1 MFWGW
6 EVDHPLQGN
15 DLRRLA
21 SAFLGN
27 KWATREATLE
37 IIEIDTP
44 LISSSSITGLH
55 AHPEDIMRLFAKKHP
70 TSRWSP
76 SFQWL
81 HALVTGTVDAISN
94 GYVFP
99 SLQHDGLRWR
109 ASWLVTQNQ
118 EIDKQLKDLYLQIP
132 EVVGIKSLDGVRE
145 LHEELVDVSC
155 RQALRHS
162 NWKPQLPRNR
172 KTSTRSLRNTC
183 SALSDPFGYF
193 VTDTSAVDHSLLE
206 LSNQLRTARCKQE
219 TGLDLLC
226 QARLEPQGPDQNWD
240 ITFEVF
246 LKEKPELMVRWN
258 ELQSKNNNY
267 SPITQQNNHNA
278 IARFLK
284 ETAETISASVPGLDQ
299 LFSESNQGRMELT
312 IQDVSLLLMDG
323 LQLCETIGVPV
334 LVPKGLIRQRLRLA
348 AKATP
353 TETGGVSSNLGK
365 AMIDVDWSI
374 ALGDQTLSEEDLQL
388 LANSKSNLIQIK
400 GEWVNIDNQQAETAL
415 QELERRKEDESYLT
429 PTDLLRITAEI
440 DNEDLETVPFTQD
453 LISADN
459 WLSQL
464 MEGLPDDRLV
474 EEIEPE
480 EFQGELRPYQR
491 RALSWLQFLGR
502 LGLGGCLADD
512 MGLGKTP
519 TTLAHIQ
526 SRSPQFPNLVV
537 CPLSVVHNWESEAQ
551 VFTPNLKILVAHGP
565 NRPSGE
571 DLVKQASSVDIVI
584 TTYGTVTR
592 DIDFLRKVN
601 WDLVVCDEAQFIK
614 NHHTHAA
621 SAFRE
626 LNANQK
632 IALTGTPVENRL
644 AELWSILDA
653 INPGMLGGIT
663 WFKEKFATPIEQR
676 KDNDALN
683 GMRRLTDP
691 FILRRTKD
699 DKSLVP
705 DLPDKIEQIVWS
717 QLTHEQAGLYKA
729 VLNEFLL
736 EAEQTE
742 GMKRKGLILATLTK
756 LKQICNHPA
765 HFLNDGNNL
774 ADRSGKVAR
783 LDELIEEIVETNQRV
798 LVFTQYRV
806 MGDLLAEHLTNLIG
820 AKPDFLHGGVSR
832 GKRQKMIDQFQS
844 ENSSPVLLISLK
856 AGGTGLN
863 LTAANR
869 VIHFDRW
876 WNPAVE
882 DQATDRAW
890 RIGQQ
895 RTVFV
900 HKLVCQGTL
909 EEKINTLLIEK
920 RELASQSVGTGDDW
934 FTNMD
939 TDELKEMFSLN
950 MSKAVQG

>member
-1 MFWGW
+1 
-6 EVDHPLQGN
+6 
-15 DLRRLA
+15 
-21 SAFLGN
+21 
-27 KWATREATLE
+27 
-37 IIEIDTP
+37 
-44 LISSSSITGLH
+44 
-55 AHPEDIMRLFAKKHP
+55 MRLFTKKRP

-76 SFQWL
+76 SLQWL
-81 HALVTGTVDAISN
+81 HKVVTATTDVITS

-109 ASWLVTQNQ
+109 ATWSVIQNE
-118 EIDKQLKDLYLQIP
+118 EIDQQINTLYSSSPTVLGIKEFDDARDLY
-132 EVVGIKSLDGVRE
+132 
-145 LHEELVDVSC
+145 EELVDASC
-155 RQALRHS
+155 RRSLQHT
-162 NWKPQLPRNR
+162 NWKPKLPRTR
-172 KTSTRSLRNTC
+172 KTSTRSLR
-183 SALSDPFGYF
+183 SISGALSDPVGYF
-193 VTDTSAVDHSLLE
+193 VTETIQDDNSLLE
-206 LSNQLRTARCKQE
+206 LSSRLRDTRCKNE
-219 TGLDLLC
+219 TSLNLSC
-226 QARLEPQGPDQNWD
+226 QARLEPGNTNEPWNL
-240 ITFEVF
+240 TFEVF
-246 LKEKPELMVRWN
+246 RQDNPSEIIRWDEFLSISN
-258 ELQSKNNNY
+258 KKSDIFATKNHK
-267 SPITQQNNHNA
+267 SIT
-278 IARFLK
+278 RFLK
-284 ETAETISASVPGLDQ
+284 EISEAISVSVPGLDQ
-299 LFSESNQGRMELT
+299 LNSQFIQGKVQLSIDE
-312 IQDVSLLLMDG
+312 VSLLLLDG
-323 LQLCETIGVPV
+323 LQICEIIGVPV
-334 LVPKGLIRQRLRLA
+334 LVPKGLLQRKVRLA
-348 AKATP
+348 ARATA
-353 TETGGVSSNLGK
+353 TETGGISSNLGT
-365 AMIDVDWSI
+365 AMVNVDWSV
-374 ALGDQTLSEEDLQL
+374 ALGDETLSEEDLQT

-400 GEWVNIDNQQAETAL
+400 GEWVNIDNSQAETAL
-415 QELERRKEDESYLT
+415 QELERRKKNESHLS

-440 DNEDLETVPFTQD
+440 DSEQTEFESVPFAPD
-453 LISADN
+453 LLSPDD
-459 WLSQL
+459 WLTKL

-474 EEIEPE
+474 EKTESD

-526 SRSPQFPNLVV
+526 SRPSQLPNLVI
-537 CPLSVVHNWESEAQ
+537 CPLSVVHNWEAEAQ
-551 VFTPNLKILVAHGP
+551 IFTPNLKVLVAHGP
-565 NRPSGE
+565 NRPSGDE
-571 DLVKQASSVDIVI
+571 LIKQSSSMDIVI
-584 TTYGTVTR
+584 STYGTTTR
-592 DIDFLRKVN
+592 DIESLARIQ

-614 NHHTHAA
+614 NHNTHAA
-621 SAFRE
+621 DAFRR
-626 LNANQK
+626 LNAHQK

-663 WFKEKFATPIEQR
+663 WFKEKFATPIEQK
-676 KDNDALN
+676 KDTDALN

-705 DLPDKIEQIVWS
+705 DLPEKIEQIVWS
-717 QLTHEQAGLYKA
+717 QLTHEQAALYKA

-736 EAEQTE
+736 QAEQTD

-774 ADRSGKVAR
+774 GERSGKVAR
-783 LDELIEEIVETNQRV
+783 LDELVQEIIETNQRV

-806 MGDLLAEHLTNLIG
+806 MGDLLADHLSGLVG
-820 AKPDFLHGGVSR
+820 RKPDFLHGGITR
-832 GKRQKMIDQFQS
+832 GRRQKMIDQFQL
-844 ENSSPVLLISLK
+844 EDGPPILLISLK

-909 EEKINTLLIEK
+909 EENINNLLVAK

-934 FTNMD
+934 FTNMN
-939 TDELKEMFSLN
+939 TDELRQMLSLN
-950 MSKAVQG
+950 MAKAVQE

>member
-1 MFWGW
+1 
-6 EVDHPLQGN
+6 
-15 DLRRLA
+15 
-21 SAFLGN
+21 
-27 KWATREATLE
+27 
-37 IIEIDTP
+37 
-44 LISSSSITGLH
+44 
-55 AHPEDIMRLFAKKHP
+55 MRLFTKKRP

-76 SFQWL
+76 SLQWL
-81 HALVTGTVDAISN
+81 HKVVTATTDVITS

-109 ASWLVTQNQ
+109 ATWSVIQNE
-118 EIDKQLKDLYLQIP
+118 EIDQQINTLYSSSPTVLGIKEFDDARDLY
-132 EVVGIKSLDGVRE
+132 
-145 LHEELVDVSC
+145 EELVDASC
-155 RQALRHS
+155 RRSLQHT
-162 NWKPQLPRNR
+162 NWKPKLPRTR
-172 KTSTRSLRNTC
+172 KTSTRSLR
-183 SALSDPFGYF
+183 SISGALSDPVGYF
-193 VTDTSAVDHSLLE
+193 VTETIQDDNSLLE
-206 LSNQLRTARCKQE
+206 LSSRLRDTRCKNE
-219 TGLDLLC
+219 TSLNLSC
-226 QARLEPQGPDQNWD
+226 QARLEPGNTNEPWNL
-240 ITFEVF
+240 TFEVF
-246 LKEKPELMVRWN
+246 LQDNPSEIIRWDEFLSISN
-258 ELQSKNNNY
+258 KKSDIFATKNHK
-267 SPITQQNNHNA
+267 SIT
-278 IARFLK
+278 RFLK
-284 ETAETISASVPGLDQ
+284 ETAEAISVSVPGLDQ
-299 LFSESNQGRMELT
+299 LNSQFIQGKVQLSIDE
-312 IQDVSLLLMDG
+312 VSLLLLDG
-323 LQLCETIGVPV
+323 LQICEIIGVPV
-334 LVPKGLIRQRLRLA
+334 LVPKGLLQRKVRLA
-348 AKATP
+348 ARATA
-353 TETGGVSSNLGK
+353 TETGGISSNLGT
-365 AMIDVDWSI
+365 AMVNVDWSV
-374 ALGDQTLSEEDLQL
+374 ALGDETLSEEDLQT

-400 GEWVNIDNQQAETAL
+400 GEWVNIDNSQAETAL
-415 QELERRKEDESYLT
+415 QELERRKKNESHLS

-440 DNEDLETVPFTQD
+440 DSEQTEFESVPFAPD
-453 LISADN
+453 LLSPDD
-459 WLSQL
+459 WLTKL

-474 EEIEPE
+474 EKTESD

-526 SRSPQFPNLVV
+526 SRPSQLPNLVI
-537 CPLSVVHNWESEAQ
+537 CPLSVVHNWEAEAQ
-551 VFTPNLKILVAHGP
+551 IFTPNLKVLVAHGP
-565 NRPSGE
+565 NRPSGDE
-571 DLVKQASSVDIVI
+571 LIKQSSSMDIVI
-584 TTYGTVTR
+584 STYGTTTR
-592 DIDFLRKVN
+592 DIESLARIQ

-614 NHHTHAA
+614 NHNTHAA
-621 SAFRE
+621 DAFRR
-626 LNANQK
+626 LNAHQK

-663 WFKEKFATPIEQR
+663 WFKEKFATPIEQK
-676 KDNDALN
+676 KDTDALN

-705 DLPDKIEQIVWS
+705 DLPEKIEQIVWS
-717 QLTHEQAGLYKA
+717 QLTHEQAALYKA

-736 EAEQTE
+736 QAEQTD

-774 ADRSGKVAR
+774 GERSGKVAR
-783 LDELIEEIVETNQRV
+783 LDELVQEIIETNQRV

-806 MGDLLAEHLTNLIG
+806 MGDLLADHLRGLVG
-820 AKPDFLHGGVSR
+820 RKPDFLHGGITR
-832 GKRQKMIDQFQS
+832 GRRQKMIDQFQL
-844 ENSSPVLLISLK
+844 EDGPPILLISLK

-909 EEKINTLLIEK
+909 EENINNLLVAK

-934 FTNMD
+934 FTNMN
-939 TDELKEMFSLN
+939 TDELRQMLSLN
-950 MSKAVQG
+950 MAKAVQE